1 MSIITHYLQ
10 SAISSASTTL
20 TTTILLDTGILI
32 LLIYIALM
40 IIRSIGQTLK
50 LPPGPKGFP
59 IVGILPL
66 IKKEFHLMLFDY
78 SKIFGKILSFK
89 MGSETVVVLSDYKT
103 IKKAFQTRDFVAR
116 PKSELSSLLGGYGE
130 FEFQSPQPFNP
141 PLSFLSSMRETKFN
155 DPGFF
160 FRQGS
165 ESSTTL
171 STKAKPTFRRS

>member
-10 SAISSASTTL
+10 SALSSVSSTL
-20 TTTILLDTGILI
+20 TTSLLLDAWVLVLFLYAVLVIT
-32 LLIYIALM
+32 
-40 IIRSIGQTLK
+40 RSIGKTLK
-50 LPPGPKGFP
+50 LPPGPNGFP

-89 MGSETVVVLSDYKT
+89 MGRETVVVLSDYKT

-130 FEFQSPQPFNP
+130 FRFHSQTLQHQPP
-141 PLSFLSSMRETKFN
+141 TPH
-155 DPGFF
+155 FF
-160 FRQGS
+160 SVKRLKIQ
-165 ESSTTL
+165 
-171 STKAKPTFRRS
+171 